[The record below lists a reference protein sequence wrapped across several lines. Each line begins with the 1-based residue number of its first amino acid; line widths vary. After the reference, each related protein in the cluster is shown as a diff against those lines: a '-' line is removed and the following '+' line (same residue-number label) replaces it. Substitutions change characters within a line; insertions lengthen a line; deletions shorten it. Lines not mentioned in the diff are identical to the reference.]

1 VVGGGKANRC
11 RPRADHRRGAV
22 RIREGSQMTFWELPF
37 GIEVEAPDSAIQELE
52 DLAASLAAGADWGME
67 FAGTAMRFRFQRK
80 QILRKFIKACSTRKY
95 LVFLQGT
102 RCYLGR

>member
-1 VVGGGKANRC
+1 MVGGGKANRC

-52 DLAASLAAGADWGME
+52 DLAASLAAGADGGME
-67 FAGTAMRFRFQRK
+67 SAGTAMRFRFQHK